1 MVAEA
6 PEDMVVVGDG
16 ALLAALTRD
25 EDYIRD
31 GYLYFCNESPKST
44 KLVFARTYEEHLA
57 NMAAY
62 NAAAGKDTY
71 DTSNQG

>member
-1 MVAEA
+1 M
-6 PEDMVVVGDG
+6 
-16 ALLAALTRD
+16 AALNPD
-25 EDYIRD
+25 EDYISD
-31 GYLYFCNESPKST
+31 GYLYFCNESPDST